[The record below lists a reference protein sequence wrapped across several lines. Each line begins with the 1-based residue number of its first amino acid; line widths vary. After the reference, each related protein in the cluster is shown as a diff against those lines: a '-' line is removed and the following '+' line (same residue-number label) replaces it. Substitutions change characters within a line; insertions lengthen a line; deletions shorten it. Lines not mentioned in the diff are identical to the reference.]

1 MERDRVATPAREN
14 LLQGRLIL
22 KDILREIYRLARRR
36 GEGRRI
42 PHQLQRRTDLY
53 RILLL
58 TGL

>member
-1 MERDRVATPAREN
+1 MMERDRVATPVTEN

-22 KDILREIYRLARRR
+22 QDILRKIYRLARR
-36 GEGRRI
+36 GRRV